1 MRKIVQCLQSS
12 NVNVT
17 VYDTVKAIKKAGFDG
32 AFAQWYK
39 RGAGGVT
46 VGGREQV
53 GLIRDEG
60 LFVPFVHLGY
70 DHINDLWLDGK
81 PGDDMIDDYI
91 ADLDEVEKVGVDT
104 VILHLTS
111 KQNPPAPNELG
122 VNRIMRLFLA
132 AEERGISVALEN
144 NKVPGYF
151 EYVFRMTGDSAKVCL
166 DVGHWHAHFKDRFDR
181 KLLDGRIVAV
191 HLHDNFGE
199 DDEHLLPFD
208 GNVPWEFYAENISAC
223 GYGGDITLESRYYG
237 KYTVESLD
245 EFYRTAF
252 SKACKLREIFDKY

>member
-122 VNRIMRLFLA
+122 VNRLMRLFFGG
-132 AEERGISVALEN
+132 RRTR
-144 NKVPGYF
+144 YF
-151 EYVFRMTGDSAKVCL
+151 SRARKQQSAGVFRVCIS
-166 DVGHWHAHFKDRFDR
+166 DDGGWR
-181 KLLDGRIVAV
+181 KG
-191 HLHDNFGE
+191 
-199 DDEHLLPFD
+199 LP
-208 GNVPWEFYAENISAC
+208 
-223 GYGGDITLESRYYG
+223 
-237 KYTVESLD
+237 
-245 EFYRTAF
+245 
-252 SKACKLREIFDKY
+252 

>member
-111 KQNPPAPNELG
+111 KQNPPRAERTRRKPPYAP
-122 VNRIMRLFLA
+122 VLA

-144 NKVPGYF
+144 NKCRGISSMYF
-151 EYVFRMTGDSAKVCL
+151 G
-166 DVGHWHAHFKDRFDR
+166 
-181 KLLDGRIVAV
+181 
-191 HLHDNFGE
+191 
-199 DDEHLLPFD
+199 
-208 GNVPWEFYAENISAC
+208 
-223 GYGGDITLESRYYG
+223 
-237 KYTVESLD
+237 
-245 EFYRTAF
+245 
-252 SKACKLREIFDKY
+252 